1 MTTDEAIKWGGGT
14 QVALA
19 ERLGIS
25 QPSVAG
31 WGERP
36 PALRQLQIE
45 SLSSGELKADEDCRR
60 GTPKMKSTPTR
71 SAASA

>member
-1 MTTDEAIKWGGGT
+1 MRGMTTDEAITWGGGT
-14 QVALA
+14 QKALA
-19 ERLGIS
+19 DRLGIA

-45 SLSSGELKADEDCRR
+45 LLSEGALKADPDCRR
-60 GTPKMKSTPTR
+60 GTPKMK
-71 SAASA
+71 AAA

>member
-1 MTTDEAIKWGGGT
+1 MTTDEAITWGGGT
-14 QVALA
+14 QKALA

-31 WGERP
+31 WGVRP

-45 SLSSGELKADEDCRR
+45 ALSRGKLRADPDCRR
-60 GTPKMKSTPTR
+60 GTPRMKD
-71 SAASA
+71 AA